1 MEVDAEPALQ
11 LKQHFAC
18 QTDLSY
24 IKMRRSICSHRRG
37 NDTLRI
43 ANDCTARQSRLFGFS
58 TTCAVLQNPGSASS
72 ERAVHASANSAMR
85 VTKDVTIVFRI
96 VFRTVFR
103 IVFRLTKGIVRR
115 LCHAAEQ
122 VATQAVLVHQ
132 QDAVAQCAYHL
143 FCIGSVTH
151 TAAPD
156 INPLHNSCS

>member
-1 MEVDAEPALQ
+1 MEVDVEPALQ

-24 IKMRRSICSHRRG
+24 RKMRRSTCSHRRG
-37 NDTLRI
+37 NNTLRI
-43 ANDCTARQSRLFGFS
+43 ANDCTARQPRLFGFS

-85 VTKDVTIVFRI
+85 VTKDVTIVC
-96 VFRTVFR
+96 
-103 IVFRLTKGIVRR
+103 RLTKGTVRR

-156 INPLHNSCS
+156 IYKPIA